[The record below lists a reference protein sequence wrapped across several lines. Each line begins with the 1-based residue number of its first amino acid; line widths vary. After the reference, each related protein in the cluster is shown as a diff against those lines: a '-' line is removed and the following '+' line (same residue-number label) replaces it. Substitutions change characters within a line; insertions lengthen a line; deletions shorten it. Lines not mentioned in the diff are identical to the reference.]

1 MTAFRRGT
9 RFAFVAVSLTLA
21 SSCDDDPTGSSGAIQ
36 IAVTPAASV
45 QRGSATF
52 VTVTLSRTG
61 GFDGTVRLTVSN
73 LPDGVSATVDPAD
86 LAAGTST
93 SRIDLTASPTAAL
106 GDAIVTIAA
115 ASPGVTSVTTTVT
128 LTVMPAPD
136 YILSVTPSV
145 LTIAAG
151 VSNPPTATVN
161 IERDG
166 FQGPVHLELVTA
178 PPGIQAV
185 FTPST
190 STTNASSMTVTV
202 GANVAP
208 GNYPLIVSG
217 SAENLPDRTATFQVT
232 VVPAPTAG
240 NDVEYLFCDQSQVP
254 VFFAAQDGAGS
265 WQPVVASSS
274 GVVTRFG
281 FNLSSG
287 RGGVLMVFQSTEDEA
302 ARYSTSARSGRWFAP
317 AVSARH
323 RSRLVNRSAPWVRGS
338 AALVDVFFTQ
348 VLFGSTA
355 ELVQA
360 GADNCA
366 ATLPTKTFTGTV
378 SGLVP
383 GQYGVIA
390 LGGITRIFNGAVST
404 NPVTLSGVQGGLVD
418 FVATRIAVPG
428 NAPDRMIIGRNIDIP
443 DGGALPFAIDFTGP
457 PSAGVPPTATTT
469 INGAAGDVLEVYTE
483 LVTATSHLLY
493 WFDLAPSQVSSRPWA
508 GLPAAA
514 MLPGDAHG
522 VVVFAAPTSSP
533 DEYRVASKYVGPVGN
548 QTIDFGPTVTPA
560 NATQVAAGAYPRFR
574 LQGTLPPEYDK
585 SVGFEITGESSNVFY
600 AIATGAYLGAAGSVM
615 AYDLTMPDVA
625 SLPGFPAGARLTA
638 GANQLSTDAWG
649 FTAAGGFEPRPV
661 LGMEFKS
668 SLRISQIIVP

>member
-9 RFAFVAVSLTLA
+9 RFAFVAVSLALA
-21 SSCDDDPTGSSGAIQ
+21 SACDDDPTASSGAIQ
-36 IAVTPAASV
+36 IAVTPATTV
-45 QRGSATF
+45 QRGSGTF
-52 VTVTLSRTG
+52 VDVTVSRTG
-61 GFDGTVRLTVSN
+61 GFDGAVRLTISN
-73 LPDGVSATVDPAD
+73 LPDGVIALLDPAD
-86 LAAGTST
+86 LPSGTSR
-93 SRIDLTASPTAAL
+93 SRINLAASPTAAL

-115 ASPGVTSVTTTVT
+115 SSPDVNSATAVVT
-128 LTVMPAPD
+128 LTVMPGPD
-136 YILSVTPSV
+136 FALSVTPSV

-151 VSNPPTATVN
+151 ASDAATVN

-166 FQGPVHLELVTA
+166 YQGPVRLVGIA
-178 PPGIQAV
+178 PSGIQAA
-185 FTPST
+185 FAPST
-190 STTNASSMTVTV
+190 STTNASTMTITV

-208 GNYPLIVSG
+208 GTYPLTVSG
-217 SAENLPDRTATFQVT
+217 TGDYLPDYPSSVQFQVT

-240 NDVEYLFCDQSQVP
+240 NNVEYQFCDPSTVP
-254 VFFAAQDGAGS
+254 VFFARQDGAGA

-274 GVVTRFG
+274 GGVTRFG
-281 FNLSSG
+281 FNLASG
-287 RGGVLMVFQSTEDEA
+287 RGGVMMVFQSTEEEA
-302 ARYSTSARSGRWFAP
+302 ARYAASARGGRWFTP
-317 AVSARH
+317 AVNARR
-323 RSRLVNRSAPWVRGS
+323 RSQFVSRSAPWVRSG

-355 ELVQA
+355 ELAQA

-366 ATLPTKTFTGTV
+366 ATLPTKTVTATV

-390 LGGITRIFNGAVST
+390 LGGITRIFNPVVST
-404 NPVTLSGVQGGLVD
+404 NPFTLAGVQGGLAD

-428 NAPDRMIIGRNIDIP
+428 NAPDRMIVLRNIDVP
-443 DGGALPFAIDFTGP
+443 DGAALPAAINFDGP
-457 PSAGVPPTATTT
+457 SSVAPATATTT

-483 LVTATSHLLY
+483 LVSATSYLLY
-493 WFDLAPSQVSSRPWA
+493 WFDLKPSQVSSRPWA

-514 MLPGDAHG
+514 MLPGDVHG
-522 VVVFAAPTSSP
+522 VVVFAAPPSSP

-548 QTIDFGPTVTPA
+548 QTIDFGPIVTPA
-560 NATQVAAGAYPRFR
+560 NATQVAVGAYPRFR
-574 LQGTLPPEYDK
+574 LQGTLPPEYNK
-585 SVGFEITGESSNVFY
+585 VVGFQITGESSNVFN
-600 AIATGAYLGAAGSVM
+600 ALATAAYLGAAGSVM

-625 SLPGFPAGARLTA
+625 GLPGFPAGARLTA

-668 SLRISQIIVP
+668 SLRISQIVVP